1 MYGEGISKHGELL
14 DLAVTMD
21 IVKKSGS
28 WFYLGEERIGQGR
41 DNAKQYFIDHPDIC
55 DEIEAKVRENLLA
68 QGSRRKAAA
77 AAQPAAKAVDISA
90 DDFNDEA
97 N

>member
-1 MYGEGISKHGELL
+1 L
-14 DLAVTMD
+14 DLGVTME

-41 DNAKQYFIDHPDIC
+41 DNAKQYFIDHPEIA
-55 DEIEAKVRENLLA
+55 DEVEAKVRENLYKMNSA
-68 QGSRRKAAA
+68 RKKT
-77 AAQPAAKAVDISA
+77 AAQPATKAVDISA
-90 DDFNDEA
+90 DDFDDET